1 MESRDRFEEQKQ
13 EADAEQEG
21 SNVQQNDDFFYKI
34 KELSKEKQ
42 QFIIEIPK
50 TKKRYK
56 IQFKL
61 DSEYGF
67 IGLPPE
73 WERFIREMKVETKE
87 IEKSP
92 FEFLMTINFV
102 ATEGF

>member
-1 MESRDRFEEQKQ
+1 MEATDTRDTGFSKYEEEKQ
-13 EADAEQEG
+13 DG
-21 SNVQQNDDFFYKI
+21 DGGKGDVNVIQQDDFFYKI

-42 QFIIEIPK
+42 QYIIEIPK

-56 IQFKL
+56 IQFTL
-61 DSEYGF
+61 ESEYGF

-87 IEKSP
+87 I
-92 FEFLMTINFV
+92 
-102 ATEGF
+102 